1 MAEPKAWSL
10 KTYRAATRFL
20 RPAANYVLERRL
32 RAGKE
37 DPQRLSERRG
47 IASRPRPEGKLL
59 WLHGASVGE
68 SLSVLP
74 LVEALATRHA
84 DLSFLVTSGTITSAE
99 LMGKRLPPAAIHQYI
114 PIDQP
119 HFVRAFLDHWRPD
132 AALFIESEL
141 WPVMLDEAGKR
152 GLPMAL
158 INGRMSPRSFES
170 WRGKKRAAKE
180 LLSAFDL
187 IIGQNQENAER
198 FETLAQRPV
207 GTLGNLKHAAE
218 PLPTPEEPVEQM
230 TGWLGGRLR
239 WLAASTHEGE
249 ELTVLQAHR
258 KVLGELPSTAL
269 LLAPRHPVRGD
280 EVEALCREQG
290 FRTARR
296 SKGEPLTQD
305 TDVYI
310 ADTLGEL
317 GVFYSVSD
325 IAFVGGSFPSVG
337 GHNPLEPARLGC
349 AILHGPQVFNFAD
362 TYAAMRRAGSAG
374 LVRNERDL
382 AASLIR
388 LLGDEMTRKAMA
400 GQAASWAEESA
411 KTVLEGLIEALE
423 PIFARAEI
431 GR

>member
-10 KTYRAATRFL
+10 KTYRAATRL
-20 RPAANYVLERRL
+20 LKPAANYVLERRL

-47 IASRPRPEGKLL
+47 VASRPRPEGKVL

-74 LVEALATRHA
+74 LVDALAEAHPELT
-84 DLSFLVTSGTITSAE
+84 FLVTSGTVTSAE
-99 LMGKRLPPAAIHQYI
+99 LMGKRLPAIAIHQYI

-119 HFVRAFLDHWRPD
+119 HFVRSFLDHWKPD
-132 AALFIESEL
+132 AGVFIESEL
-141 WPVMLDEAGKR
+141 WPIMLDEAGR
-152 GLPMAL
+152 RDIPLAL

-170 WRGKKRAAKE
+170 WKGKRRAAKE
-180 LLSAFDL
+180 LLSAFEI

-218 PLPTPEEPVEQM
+218 PLPAPSEEIGEM
-230 TGWLGGRLR
+230 KGWLGSRLR

-249 ELTVLQAHR
+249 ELPVLQAHR
-258 KVLGELPSTAL
+258 QIMGELDDAVL
-269 LLAPRHPVRGD
+269 LVAPRHPVRGD
-280 EVEALCREQG
+280 EVELLCREQG
-290 FRTARR
+290 FQTARR
-296 SKGEPLTQD
+296 SKGEALTEK
-305 TDVYI
+305 TEIYI

-317 GVFYSVSD
+317 GVLYSVSD
-325 IAFVGGSFPSVG
+325 IAFVGGSLLPVG

-349 AILHGPQVFNFAD
+349 AILHGPEVFNFAD
-362 TYAAMRRAGSAG
+362 TYAAMRRSGSSG

-388 LLGDEMTRKAMA
+388 LLGDEKTRKAMA
-400 GQAASWAEESA
+400 GQAASWSEKSA
-411 KTVLEGLIEALE
+411 KTVLEALIEALE
-423 PIFARAEI
+423 PLLLRAGI
-431 GR
+431 AG